1 VPAMTTTR
9 KSRREFIRQLAGTV
23 CAGGATA
30 FLPQLG
36 MLGSALAQVP
46 SGSVPGYRAL
56 VCIYFA
62 GGNDSWNMLMPGDQ
76 ARHGIYLASRGGI
89 YNAASNAAGLG
100 IPRPGQT
107 GGALAITDAATSLA
121 YGIHPSMP
129 ELKTIYDANRLAF
142 LANVGT
148 LRRPITKTEYNANA
162 ALRPPQLYSH
172 NDQENQWQFG
182 RAGNAPMGWGGQVAD
197 RVRGPNLYQA
207 LSPCISIAGS
217 NRFQVGDTTFPYQMG
232 TGGVANLSGVCNPGS
247 GCSGF
252 NSQRTAALELLL
264 DQTYGDALTAE
275 YARTFK
281 RGRELQDIVKSSL
294 DGPSGNIAT
303 AFPNEGLANQLRMVA
318 RMIRVSRETSLGIQ
332 HARQIYYVRVGGFDL
347 HDGLMSN
354 LNNGHAAVLD
364 RVSAAVGAFWTA
376 LGEIGAQN
384 EVTTFSMSEFARTL
398 NSNGNGSD
406 HAWGGVQFALGGAVQ
421 GGRLYGSWPDQ
432 TLNGPV
438 SFSRG
443 QTIPAISVEQMG
455 ATLARWMGVTNSAD
469 LNAIFPNLPNFPT
482 SDLGFL
488 S

>member
-1 VPAMTTTR
+1 MTMNR
-9 KSRREFIRQLAGTV
+9 KSRRDFIRQLAGTV

-36 MLGSALAQVP
+36 MLGAALAQAP
-46 SGSVPGYRAL
+46 AGSVPGYRAL
-56 VCIYFA
+56 VCISLA

-76 ARHGIYLASRGGI
+76 ARHDVYLASRGGI
-89 YNAASNAAGLG
+89 YNATTNAAGLG
-100 IPRPGQT
+100 IPRAGQA
-107 GGALAITDAATSLA
+107 GGALAITDAATSQA
-121 YGIHPSMP
+121 YGIHPAMP
-129 ELKTIYDANRLAF
+129 ELRTIYNANRLAF
-142 LANVGT
+142 LANIGT
-148 LRRPITKTEYNANA
+148 LKRPITKAEYNANA

-182 RAGNAPMGWGGQVAD
+182 RAGTAPTGWGGQVAD
-197 RVRGPNLYQA
+197 RVRAGNLYQP

-217 NRFQVGDTTFPYQMG
+217 NRFQVGDPTFPYQMG
-232 TGGVANLSGVCNPGS
+232 TGGVSNLSGVCNPGS
-247 GCSGF
+247 ACSGF
-252 NSQRTAALELLL
+252 NSQRTAALDLLL
-264 DQTYGDALTAE
+264 NQAYGDALTSE
-275 YARTFK
+275 YSRTFK
-281 RGRELQDIVKSSL
+281 RGRELQDIVKTSL
-294 DGPSGNIAT
+294 DGPNGTIAT
-303 AFPNEGLANQLRMVA
+303 TFPNENLANQLRMVA

-347 HDGLMSN
+347 HDGLMSTG
-354 LNNGHAAVLD
+354 NNGHGAVLD

-406 HAWGGVQFALGGAVQ
+406 HAWGGVQFVMGGAVQ
-421 GGRLYGSWPDQ
+421 GGRLYGPWPDQ

-443 QTIPAISVEQMG
+443 QTIPAIGVEQMG
-455 ATLARWMGVTNSAD
+455 ATLAQWMGVTSANE

-482 SDLGFL
+482 SNLGFL
-488 S
+488 A

>member
-1 VPAMTTTR
+1 MTTTR
-9 KSRREFIRQLAGTV
+9 KSRRDFIRQLAGTV

-36 MLGSALAQVP
+36 MLGTALAQVP
-46 SGSVPGYRAL
+46 AGSVPGYRAL

-76 ARHGIYLASRGGI
+76 ARHTVYLASRGGI
-89 YNAASNAAGLG
+89 YNATTNAAGLG
-100 IPRPGQT
+100 IPRPGQA
-107 GGALAITDAATSLA
+107 GGALAITDAATSQS
-121 YGIHPSMP
+121 YGIHPAMT
-129 ELKTIYDANRLAF
+129 ELQTIYNANRLAF

-148 LRRPITKTEYNANA
+148 LRRPITKAEYNANA
-162 ALRPPQLYSH
+162 SLRPPQLYSH
-172 NDQENQWQFG
+172 NDQENQWQYG

-197 RVRGPNLYQA
+197 RIRGPNVYQA

-217 NRFQVGDTTFPYQMG
+217 NRFQVGDTTFPYQMS
-232 TGGVANLSGVCNPGS
+232 TGGVANLSGVCNPGQT
-247 GCSGF
+247 CTGF
-252 NSQRTAALELLL
+252 NSQRNAALQLLL
-264 DQTYGDALTAE
+264 DQSYSDAMTAE

-281 RGRELQDIVKSSL
+281 RSRELQDIVKTSL
-294 DGPSGNIAT
+294 DGPNGSIAT
-303 AFPNEGLANQLRMVA
+303 GFPANNSLADQLRMVA
-318 RMIRVSRETSLGIQ
+318 RMIRVSRETALGIQ

-347 HDGLMSN
+347 HDGLMSTG
-354 LNNGHAAVLD
+354 NNGHGAVLD

-406 HAWGGVQFALGGAVQ
+406 HAWGGVQFVMGGAVQ
-421 GGRLYGSWPDQ
+421 GGRLYGTWPDQ
-432 TLNGPV
+432 ALNGPV

-443 QTIPAISVEQMG
+443 QTIPSTGVEQMG
-455 ATLARWMGVTNSAD
+455 ATLAQWMGVTNAGD

-482 SDLGFL
+482 SNLGFL
-488 S
+488 A